1 MAGDAYPGKIER
13 EARYWGEFERQA
25 NLRGVPWWCDLRRA
39 TRLPGFVAGWM
50 GDPRSEHIL
59 RGECKRRLIA
69 AASRVKGDC
78 LDLGCGAGWL
88 SLELARAGMR
98 VDGFDVSAQRLE
110 IARSYLGSELSGVGT
125 GQVRYEARDLNSV
138 ELEPGKYISVV
149 SWDTL
154 HHIVSIER
162 LVQEVRRSLVAGGSF
177 VVFDH
182 VGLGTANRRLARLA
196 GLPFA
201 LSRRLSRKGAERAP
215 EPGVSAFE
223 DVTGKEM
230 VGIIGRYFRIT
241 ELSYHLC
248 LAGALAGDLAAL
260 PDAVR
265 YPLLSFYKAVDA
277 FLAVTGLL
285 RGEYVFIRA
294 EKS

>member
-1 MAGDAYPGKIER
+1 MVADSYPAMLEA

-25 NLRGVPWWCDLRRA
+25 NLCGVPWWCDLRRA
-39 TRLPGFVAGWM
+39 TRLPGFAAGWM
-50 GDPRSEHIL
+50 GDPRSEDIL
-59 RGECKRRLIA
+59 RGECKRRLIEA
-69 AASRVKGDC
+69 SSRVKGDC

-110 IARSYLGSELSGVGT
+110 IARAYLASAFSGVGT

-138 ELEPGKYISVV
+138 ALEPGKYVSVV

-154 HHIVSIER
+154 HHIVGIER
-162 LVQEVRRSLVAGGSF
+162 LVREVHASLAAGGSF
-177 VVFDH
+177 IVFDH
-182 VGLGTANRRLARLA
+182 VGLGAANKRLARLA

-201 LSRRLSRKGAERAP
+201 LLRRLSRKGAEQTP
-215 EPGVSAFE
+215 GPGVSAFE

-248 LAGALAGDLAAL
+248 LSGALAGELAAL
-260 PDAVR
+260 PDALR

-277 FLAVTGLL
+277 YLAVTGLL
-285 RGEYVFIRA
+285 QGEYVFIRA
-294 EKS
+294 EKP